1 LDQFDDQLVPC
12 TVGLDGNWRESV
24 HSLQFGILCD
34 FIGRP
39 TTDSRLPTTTTIII
53 ITTAN
58 LEATVSQRLLLT
70 SVAVSQKQTKKAETL
85 VAEKC

>member
-1 LDQFDDQLVPC
+1 M
-12 TVGLDGNWRESV
+12 R
-24 HSLQFGILCD
+24 SLQFGILCD

-39 TTDSRLPTTTTIII
+39 TTDSQLPTTTTIIII

-58 LEATVSQRLLLT
+58 LEATVSQKLLST
-70 SVAVSQKQTKKAETL
+70 SVAVSQKQTKKAEIL